1 MGSIWQWPS
10 IPIIEVLIFWIK
22 DLLAGKS
29 DPIQAL
35 RSPGLTIRQ
44 AALVRKHEDW
54 GLLLSREAKARP
66 GDPPRTPSRGDFI
79 VDLKTGRVS
88 AQAEGWTIPPGPAGN
103 PWQVGYD
110 SKSVALWRQGKPEGQ
125 VLLQPGD
132 ELTDFAL
139 SPPGPGSV
147 RALPVLA
154 VAVLDRFGAPSLKL
168 YDGLSG
174 KQVRELS
181 GHTDAVRGLTFSGD
195 GRWLISASE
204 DQTVSAWDL
213 ADLESSLERLKRLRD
228 VDLAPADRGLVVRK
242 ASEGSSLHAGD
253 QVTGIVQDGKGILFD
268 SPAGLTEAIFRNQ
281 PGQSVTL
288 WRVRPGSDP
297 SWVSVPLERTIAE
310 RKPQLSL
317 FFAPGQPI
325 NRHGG
330 SPGPHQGP
338 TTSATRP
345 SRTSWAGTSTPARL
359 THPPA
364 SRWRPCI
371 AGFGSGGLLRESI
384 LGPEPPV
391 PLLPPEPTS
400 CSTPRIMATACRG
413 SGLKGSISSSSTGCS
428 RSRPS
433 SPSACRSTPGTP
445 SPCDAPRPAPGR
457 PNSRGVGSIR
467 GGGTWPWQ

>member
-1 MGSIWQWPS
+1 MGNIWQWPS
-10 IPIIEVLIFWIK
+10 IPIIEVVIFRIK

-54 GLLLSREAKARP
+54 GLLLSREPKARP
-66 GDPPRTPSRGDFI
+66 GDPPHAPSRGDFI

-110 SKSVALWRQGKPEGQ
+110 SKSVALWRHGNLEGQ

-181 GHTDAVRGLTFSGD
+181 GHTDAVRGLAFSGD

-204 DQTVSAWDL
+204 DQTVSVWDL

-242 ASEGSSLHAGD
+242 ASEGQFTPRRRPESRGSCRM
-253 QVTGIVQDGKGILFD
+253 GKG
-268 SPAGLTEAIFRNQ
+268 
-281 PGQSVTL
+281 
-288 WRVRPGSDP
+288 
-297 SWVSVPLERTIAE
+297 
-310 RKPQLSL
+310 
-317 FFAPGQPI
+317 
-325 NRHGG
+325 
-330 SPGPHQGP
+330 
-338 TTSATRP
+338 
-345 SRTSWAGTSTPARL
+345 
-359 THPPA
+359 
-364 SRWRPCI
+364 
-371 AGFGSGGLLRESI
+371 
-384 LGPEPPV
+384 
-391 PLLPPEPTS
+391 
-400 CSTPRIMATACRG
+400 
-413 SGLKGSISSSSTGCS
+413 SSST
-428 RSRPS
+428 RQR
-433 SPSACRSTPGTP
+433 
-445 SPCDAPRPAPGR
+445 D
-457 PNSRGVGSIR
+457 
-467 GGGTWPWQ
+467 